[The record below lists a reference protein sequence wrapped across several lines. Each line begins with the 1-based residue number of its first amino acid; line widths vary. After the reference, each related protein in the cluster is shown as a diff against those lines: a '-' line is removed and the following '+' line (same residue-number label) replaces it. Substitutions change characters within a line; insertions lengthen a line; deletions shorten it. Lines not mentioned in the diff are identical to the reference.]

1 MAQVAA
7 FNLAG
12 KVLELLSPLIREEIE
27 LACCL
32 KADLENL
39 KSTVSTIKDVLLDA
53 EKKADDS
60 VAVKGWLEKL
70 KDVLH
75 DADDVL
81 DDFSTEALQ
90 RNVMAGN
97 KMTKEVR
104 IFFSSSNQLA
114 FSLKMGHKIKAIRER
129 LDVINKEKE
138 DFHFNVG
145 SNEPQVMNRDRE
157 SRHTNSLVR
166 EDEVIGREC
175 DKNEIIGL
183 FDNNVVDDI
192 SIIAIVGIGGLG
204 KTTLAQ
210 LVYNDENVKNKFDL
224 RLWICISDNLDIK
237 RIVKEVL
244 EQMKE
249 WNHEESI
256 EVMQQKLREKLNGNK
271 CLIVLDDLWNEDYDE
286 WLRLMNLF
294 MGAKMGSRII
304 VTTRL
309 ESVARIIRAT
319 SCYFLGVL
327 PEEKAWSL
335 FVKMAFERGQES
347 KNKALVAIGQKIV
360 EYCDGLPLAVR
371 TIGSLLYGNTSVIR
385 WKSFLDNE
393 LPKIGHQENDK
404 ILKTLKLSYDHLP
417 SHLKQCFAYCRLF
430 PKDHRINVHTLINL
444 WAAQGFIV
452 LVNPK
457 QRFEDVG
464 REYFMKLLWRSF
476 FQDVENDELGNIKS
490 CKMHDLMHDLAGLVS
505 GSESAILNSSGENVI
520 EKVHHVSFDL
530 VDSSRQFS
538 ILMLNKRKIRTILMA
553 SVGGRLGNLTCDALI
568 SNFNYLRTLDLSKLD
583 IHVVPHSI
591 GELKHLRYLDLSE
604 NEDIEFLPNSI
615 TKLLNLLI
623 LKLGGCDSLKE
634 LPWDLKNLVNL
645 RHLDISYC
653 GELTHMPLGLGHLT
667 SLEILTDFGLRH
679 LGSKA
684 SSCGWYKKK
693 QGRSGGGLSELK
705 ELSNLGGRLKIKYL
719 GHGEDDTVECKAT
732 NMKDKQHLQELR
744 LSWDDKRDDGETEC
758 YDEMSLEGLQPHPNL
773 RKLELGCYMGVRIP
787 SWVSSLTNLVD
798 FRLNRNRRLQ
808 HLPLLN
814 QLPFLKSVTLEYME
828 ALEYISDEGMVM
840 GASSSSS
847 SKTPFFPS
855 LSSLN
860 LISCPKLKGWW
871 RNSDDDDDDNEPH
884 HLLLPSFPPSLS
896 ELTIIDCPNLTSMP
910 LIPDLTKSYTP
921 GCPFLR
927 LRRKQ

>member
-1 MAQVAA
+1 MSQVVA

-12 KVLELLSPLIREEIE
+12 KVLELLSPLIREEIK
-27 LACCL
+27 LACCV

-75 DADDVL
+75 DADDAL

-129 LDVINKEKE
+129 LDVIKKEKE

-157 SRHTNSLVR
+157 CRDTNSLVR
-166 EDEVIGREC
+166 EDEVIGREK
-175 DKNEIIGL
+175 DKKEIKKGL

-224 RLWICISDNLDIK
+224 KLWICISDNLDIK

-286 WLRLMNLF
+286 WLRLKNLF
-294 MGAKMGSRII
+294 MGAKTESRII
-304 VTTRL
+304 VTTRS
-309 ESVARIIRAT
+309 ERVARIIRAT
-319 SCYFLGVL
+319 SCYLLGGL
-327 PEEKAWSL
+327 PKEEAWNL

-347 KNKALVAIGQKIV
+347 KYKALVAIGQKIV
-360 EYCDGLPLAVR
+360 EYCDGLPLAIR
-371 TIGSLLYGNTSVIR
+371 TIGSILYANTSEIR

-430 PKDHRINVHTLINL
+430 PKDHRINVHTLIDL

-452 LVNPK
+452 CPK

-505 GSESAILNSSGENVI
+505 GSESAILNSSEENVI

-538 ILMLNKRKIRTILMA
+538 ILMLNKRKIRTILIA
-553 SVGGRLGNLTCDALI
+553 SVGGTLGNLTCDALI
-568 SNFNYLRTLDLSKLD
+568 SNFNYLRTLDLSNLK
-583 IHVVPHSI
+583 IHVVSHSI

-604 NEDIEFLPNSI
+604 NRNIKFLPNSI
-615 TKLLNLLI
+615 SKLLNLLTV
-623 LKLGGCDSLKE
+623 KLNDCRSLKE
-634 LPWDLKNLVNL
+634 LPRGLENLVDL
-645 RHLDISYC
+645 RHLDISGCY
-653 GELTHMPLGLGHLT
+653 GLTHMPLGLGHLT
-667 SLEILTDFGLRH
+667 SLEILTEFVVRQEDL
-679 LGSKA
+679 KA
-684 SSCGWYKKK
+684 SSCNWHKKK

-705 ELSNLGGRLKIKYL
+705 ELSNLGGSLVIRGL

-732 NMKDKQHLQELR
+732 NMKDKQHLQHLR
-744 LSWDDKRDDGETEC
+744 LSW
-758 YDEMSLEGLQPHPNL
+758 
-773 RKLELGCYMGVRIP
+773 ELILPRI
-787 SWVSSLTNLVD
+787 
-798 FRLNRNRRLQ
+798 Q
-808 HLPLLN
+808 
-814 QLPFLKSVTLEYME
+814 
-828 ALEYISDEGMVM
+828 A
-840 GASSSSS
+840 
-847 SKTPFFPS
+847 
-855 LSSLN
+855 
-860 LISCPKLKGWW
+860 LKGNKT
-871 RNSDDDDDDNEPH
+871 RTHRCLGFANVCH
-884 HLLLPSFPPSLS
+884 
-896 ELTIIDCPNLTSMP
+896 
-910 LIPDLTKSYTP
+910 
-921 GCPFLR
+921 
-927 LRRKQ
+927 